1 MSEVEVPL
9 RELARI
15 APSKPSMCLHGIIQL
30 AISLCLLLSQL
41 YVRAIRSNHPGHV
54 QLEAYK
60 TWYPTETPPGLNLFP
75 VFCILYYE
83 IFCRR
88 VM

>member
-1 MSEVEVPL
+1 MY
-9 RELARI
+9 
-15 APSKPSMCLHGIIQL
+15 LHGIFWL
-30 AISLCLLLSQL
+30 AISAVLLLSQS
-41 YVRAIRSNHPGHV
+41 YICAINSNCPGHV
-54 QLEAYK
+54 QLTAHK
-60 TWYPTETPPGLNLFP
+60 TWYPMETPQVLNLFP